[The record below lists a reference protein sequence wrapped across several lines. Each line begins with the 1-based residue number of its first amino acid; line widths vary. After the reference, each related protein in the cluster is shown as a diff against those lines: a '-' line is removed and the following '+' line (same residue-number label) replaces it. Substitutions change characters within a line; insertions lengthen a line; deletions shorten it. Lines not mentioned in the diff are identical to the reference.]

1 MCHLFRVSKNFML
14 QRVMSLFSVEIFRL
28 TVPKNFVG
36 EPFSVSFF
44 PGIEEVRI
52 SEWVGGVSRSA
63 VEFFCLTVAKNF
75 VGQPFSVSLISGMEK
90 FYASE
95 GFVTIFCRKFLSHSA
110 AKIRRGTLLCWVSE
124 KFW

>member
-1 MCHLFRVSKNFML
+1 ML

-52 SEWVGGVSRSA
+52 SEWVGGVSRFA

-75 VGQPFSVSLISGMEK
+75 VGQNFSVSLISGIEK

-95 GFVTIFCRKFLSHSA
+95 GYVTVFCRNFLSHGVE
-110 AKIRRGTLLCWVSE
+110 KIRWATV
-124 KFW
+124 

>member
-1 MCHLFRVSKNFML
+1 ML

-52 SEWVGGVSRSA
+52 SEWVGGGI
-63 VEFFCLTVAKNF
+63 K
-75 VGQPFSVSLISGMEK
+75 I
-90 FYASE
+90 
-95 GFVTIFCRKFLSHSA
+95 CRRIFLSH
-110 AKIRRGTLLCWVSE
+110 GGE
-124 KFW
+124 KLRWATV

>member
-1 MCHLFRVSKNFML
+1 ML

-52 SEWVGGVSRSA
+52 SEWVGGGYQDLPS
-63 VEFFCLTVAKNF
+63 NF
-75 VGQPFSVSLISGMEK
+75 
-90 FYASE
+90 
-95 GFVTIFCRKFLSHSA
+95 FLSRWRKTSLGNRLVCH
-110 AKIRRGTLLCWVSE
+110 
-124 KFW
+124 